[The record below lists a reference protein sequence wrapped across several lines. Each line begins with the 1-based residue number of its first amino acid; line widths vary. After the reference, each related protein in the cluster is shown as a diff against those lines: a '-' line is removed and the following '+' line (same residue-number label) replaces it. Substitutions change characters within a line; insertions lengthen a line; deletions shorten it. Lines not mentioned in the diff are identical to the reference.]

1 MPPVVAFT
9 LTAIVSLLALVSIAL
24 LVREAVSRLNA
35 GPVRFRLA
43 IASWA
48 VPWRGAAAYGWARMF
63 LFLGVISLFIMINQK
78 FFAHSFMLM
87 IALVLCA
94 LSFRLPRRDAKRW
107 LVLAAGLLS
116 LVVGAVVLA
125 VGLRAV
131 QAGDRSAYHLPG
143 ALMLV
148 CSVILF
154 VVGAAVIQDSIL
166 GTRVRERGIEM
177 FCTTQPWSR
186 VVVKGWHACEGG
198 FALHL
203 AIISP
208 RLFGIPLEDESEIII
223 PVSASQRP
231 ALEVFL
237 TGHAA
242 TVR

>member
-1 MPPVVAFT
+1 
-9 LTAIVSLLALVSIAL
+9 
-24 LVREAVSRLNA
+24 
-35 GPVRFRLA
+35 
-43 IASWA
+43 
-48 VPWRGAAAYGWARMF
+48 MF
-63 LFLGVISLFIMINQK
+63 LFLGLISLFIMINQNRL
-78 FFAHSFMLM
+78 ALSFILM
-87 IALVLCA
+87 ISLVLCA
-94 LSFRLPRRDAKRW
+94 LPFRLSRRDAKRW
-107 LVLAAGLLS
+107 LVLASGLLA
-116 LVVGAVVLA
+116 LVIGAVVLA

-131 QAGDRSAYHLPG
+131 QAGDRSAYHLTG

-154 VVGAAVIQDSIL
+154 VVGAALIQDSTL

-186 VVVKGWHACEGG
+186 IVVKGWHAREGG

-208 RLFGIPLEDESEIII
+208 RLFGMPLEDESEIVI
-223 PVSASQRP
+223 PVSASERP

-242 TVR
+242 TSR